1 MEVVAPKDSGSWW
14 ERVQAQIG
22 REYPRVRA
30 WDSVNEP
37 MIRQWCEALGDE
49 LPLYTAGM
57 AGRVRPVAPPA
68 MLRAWLLP
76 GFAGKR
82 PSGGAQ
88 ADATAVRQL
97 FADGGYSGLIG
108 VESDEELLRDLCPGD
123 RLSYASVL
131 ESVSELKRTR
141 LGEGFFFV
149 ICMTVFDQ
157 RDEAVARIR
166 SRELA
171 YRPISASARA

>member
-1 MEVVAPKDSGSWW
+1 MEVVPKDPGSWW
-14 ERVQAQIG
+14 ERLQAQIG
-22 REYPRVRA
+22 REYPRVHA
-30 WDSVNEP
+30 WDPVNEP
-37 MIRQWCEALGDE
+37 MIRHWCEALSDE

-57 AGRVRPVAPPA
+57 EGSLGMVAPPA

-88 ADATAVRQL
+88 VDATAVRQL
-97 FADGGYSGLIG
+97 FAEEGYSGLIG
-108 VESDEELLRDLCPGD
+108 VESDEEFVRDLRAGD
-123 RLSYASVL
+123 RLSCSSVL

-149 ICMTVFDQ
+149 ISMTVFDQ
-157 RDEAVARIR
+157 HDQRVARIR

-171 YRPISASARA
+171 YRPTSASVPA